1 MRWIKNQLGKDTDTE
16 VRKKF
21 IDGVLSSLAFYKTK

>member
-21 IDGVLSSLAFYKTK
+21 IDVLSSLAFYKTK